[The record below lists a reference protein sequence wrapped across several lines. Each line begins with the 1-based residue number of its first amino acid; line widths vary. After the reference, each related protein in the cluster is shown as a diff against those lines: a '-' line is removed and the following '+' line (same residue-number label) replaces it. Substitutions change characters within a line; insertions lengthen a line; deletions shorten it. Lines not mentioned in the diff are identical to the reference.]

1 MENNIYILNWYG
13 PFSHPSDV
21 IEWEKKQ
28 IGNGRTYLY
37 LFKGKKKNAK
47 TKEAIY
53 CGQAARQTAG
63 ERLSNKKHHIN
74 EVIARKEVLS
84 IWVAKFA
91 NRIPKKYD
99 INLAEK
105 MLTSILDQIIKTDR
119 IDVLNK
125 INKLRPRDTAY
136 IINEWYHTNGNAIL
150 RYPNNEMC
158 NYFPDVLACY
168 TDEDENT
175 SHIWG
180 NRRMHFIKD
189 IK

>member
-119 IDVLNK
+119 IEVLNK

-158 NYFPDVLACY
+158 NYFPDVLVCY

>member
-105 MLTSILDQIIKTDR
+105 MLTSILD
-119 IDVLNK
+119 
-125 INKLRPRDTAY
+125 
-136 IINEWYHTNGNAIL
+136 
-150 RYPNNEMC
+150 
-158 NYFPDVLACY
+158 
-168 TDEDENT
+168 
-175 SHIWG
+175 
-180 NRRMHFIKD
+180 
-189 IK
+189 